1 MKNAVREAMTN
12 AIRHAGANE
21 LTVQMRVQEDTIYA
35 VIKDNGSRPITSIS
49 EGSGLST
56 LRSRI
61 EQAGGNMEIRC
72 GDGVELHIEMP
83 RKGGL

>member
-1 MKNAVREAMTN
+1 MTN

-21 LTVQMRVQEDTIYA
+21 LTVHMDIEDNTLYA
-35 VIKDNGSRPITSIS
+35 VMKDNGNRLITSIS

-72 GDGVELHIEMP
+72 GGGVELHIKLPVKEVS
-83 RKGGL
+83 